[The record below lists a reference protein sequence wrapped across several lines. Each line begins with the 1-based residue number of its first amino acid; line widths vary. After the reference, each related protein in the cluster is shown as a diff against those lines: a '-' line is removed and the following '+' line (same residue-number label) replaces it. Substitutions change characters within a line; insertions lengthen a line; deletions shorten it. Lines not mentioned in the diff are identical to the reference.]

1 MPYACQAYSAFLTNT
16 DPVDLVLEFAPN
28 RQLVGDIKVSG
39 FSGAACFIK
48 CEFVNVDQS
57 YALILPTFNS
67 GISTVSSLVNF
78 YFIGQPFIR
87 FTALVNPVGP
97 SPGGA
102 LVTANIEYIE

>member
-1 MPYACQAYSAFLTNT
+1 
-16 DPVDLVLEFAPN
+16 
-28 RQLVGDIKVSG
+28 
-39 FSGAACFIK
+39 
-48 CEFVNVDQS
+48 
-57 YALILPTFNS
+57 
-67 GISTVSSLVNF
+67 VSSLVNF